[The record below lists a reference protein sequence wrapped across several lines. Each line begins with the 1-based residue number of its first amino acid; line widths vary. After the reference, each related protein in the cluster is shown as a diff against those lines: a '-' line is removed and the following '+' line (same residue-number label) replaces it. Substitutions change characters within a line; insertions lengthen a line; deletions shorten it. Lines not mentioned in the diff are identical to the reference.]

1 MIKTFESIPPEVINF
16 ILVTLF
22 SLLLGFEQRRRNI
35 ESKPETLFGTDRTF
49 TFIGIFGFILW
60 VIEPDEHYLY
70 MGGGVVVASLLG
82 IYYFQKIAKQNL
94 YGLTTI
100 LIALITY
107 CFAPLV
113 ITQPRWLTLL
123 IVVTVLFL
131 AELKETFL
139 EVSKKFDK
147 DEFITLG
154 KFIIIAGIILPIV
167 PDEQVFSFINVSPYK
182 VWLAVV
188 IISAISYFS
197 YLLNKFVFTNSGIL
211 VTGILGGLYSSTATS
226 IILAKKSKESKATPH
241 EYAAAIIFATSMMY
255 LRIFII
261 FLIFSKAI
269 AILILPYFAAMIVIN
284 LGIGYFIYSRKTKDK
299 KDTTITEDAHRNPLE
314 FKVALVFALI
324 YVVFTFITQF
334 TITHYGS
341 GGLTV
346 LSYISGLSDIDP
358 FLLNLVQN
366 KYEITSIAI
375 AFAASQAIISNNIL
389 KAAYTYTLSDK
400 PVKKLLLIGF
410 SILTIAGVGGLLLI
424 R

>member
-1 MIKTFESIPPEVINF
+1 MVKIFESIPSEVINF
-16 ILVTLF
+16 FLVTIF
-22 SLLLGFEQRRRNI
+22 SLLMGLEQRRRYI
-35 ESKPETLFGTDRTF
+35 QSEPETLFGTDRTF
-49 TFIGIFGFILW
+49 TFIGILGFILW
-60 VIEPDEHYLY
+60 VIEPEDHYLY
-70 MGGGVVVASLLG
+70 MGGGVVVSTLLG
-82 IYYFQKIAKQNL
+82 IYYFQKMAKQNMF
-94 YGLTTI
+94 GLTAI

-113 ITQPRWLTLL
+113 ITQPHWLTLI

-154 KFIIIAGIILPIV
+154 KFIVIAGIILPIV
-167 PDEQVFSFINVSPYK
+167 PDEQVFSFIQLSPYK

-226 IILAKKSKESKATPH
+226 IILARKSSEKTATPH
-241 EYAAAIIFATSMMY
+241 EYAASIIFATSMMY

-261 FLIFSKAI
+261 FMIFNKAI
-269 AILILPYFAAMIVIN
+269 AILILPYFITMIVFTFA
-284 LGIGYFIYSRKTKDK
+284 IGYFIYIRKSSDK
-299 KDTTITEDAHRNPLE
+299 TDTTITVDAHRNPLE

-324 YVVFTFITQF
+324 YIIFTFITQF

-346 LSYISGLSDIDP
+346 LSFISGLSDIDP

-366 KYEITSIAI
+366 KYEITAMAI

-389 KAAYTYTLSDK
+389 KAVYTYTLSDK

-410 SILTIAGVGGLLLI
+410 SILTIAGVAGLLLI

>member
-241 EYAAAIIFATSMMY
+241 EYASAIIFATSMMY

-261 FLIFSKAI
+261 FLIFSKTI

-324 YVVFTFITQF
+324 YVVFTYITQF
-334 TITHYGS
+334 TITYYGS